1 MEIDSC
7 GQALQDER
15 VIHEVGDA
23 LVCIT
28 LHPGFRIVCLEPWA
42 LRQLADK
49 FRTKQNK
56 RYRKKDGENAFLQA
70 VAYREFTRLSHF
82 LHVPMML

>member
-1 MEIDSC
+1 MVD
-7 GQALQDER
+7 
-15 VIHEVGDA
+15 EVGNA
-23 LVCIT
+23 PGCIT

-56 RYRKKDGENAFLQA
+56 QYRKKDSENA
-70 VAYREFTRLSHF
+70 
-82 LHVPMML
+82 